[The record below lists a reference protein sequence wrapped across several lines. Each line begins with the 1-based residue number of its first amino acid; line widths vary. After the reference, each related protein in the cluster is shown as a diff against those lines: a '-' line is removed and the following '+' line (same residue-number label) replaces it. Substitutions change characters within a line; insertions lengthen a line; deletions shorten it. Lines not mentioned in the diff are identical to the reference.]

1 MRSVQWLSFPAEKLE
16 DVDVIVFTDVPK
28 ITAEQADQLSAFVR
42 EGMGLFGLLGKIQ
55 SECME

>member
-1 MRSVQWLSFPAEKLE
+1 MAIFSAEKLE

-42 EGMGLFGLLGKIQ
+42 EGNGFVWFAGENTKR
-55 SECME
+55 ECME